1 MLACS
6 LSPCRM
12 YTRNTSL
19 AEKAW
24 KVRRE
29 VFMLLFTKTKTKKK
43 ITITFKRLAGHIQK
57 STCWIFFPTYKF
69 GINGLLPKSYFVL
82 HAIKNGCVYA
92 SYRVEE
98 YVHFLK
104 FLKCHLWEVEE
115 ERLIWHGSVVKGT
128 QYQLGIR
135 MLSGLISNQNWLNL
149 LIKL

>member
-1 MLACS
+1 MFTVAVSHVHQKHKFSWEGLEG
-6 LSPCRM
+6 
-12 YTRNTSL
+12 TSGGIY
-19 AEKAW
+19 AAVYKN
-24 KVRRE
+24 KN
-29 VFMLLFTKTKTKKK
+29 KKK
-43 ITITFKRLAGHIQK
+43 IAITFKRLAGHIQK

-115 ERLIWHGSVVKGT
+115 ERDSFDTV
-128 QYQLGIR
+128 Q
-135 MLSGLISNQNWLNL
+135 
-149 LIKL
+149 